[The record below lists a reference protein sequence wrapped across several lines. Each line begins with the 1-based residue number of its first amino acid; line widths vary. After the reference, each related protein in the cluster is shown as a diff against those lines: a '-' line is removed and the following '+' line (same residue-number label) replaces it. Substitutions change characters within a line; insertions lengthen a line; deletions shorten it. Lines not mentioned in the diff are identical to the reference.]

1 MDAGARD
8 RQGIEP
14 WMRCAVSA
22 FEAGVRGMK
31 GTGVRSLHHT
41 FDVSR
46 RISLG
51 VLLALDFKE
60 DDLLCAFF
68 WV

>member
-1 MDAGARD
+1 MDAGGAG
-8 RQGIEP
+8 QGIEP
-14 WMRCAVSA
+14 WMCCAVSA
-22 FEAGVRGMK
+22 FEAVRGMK

-60 DDLLCAFF
+60 DELLCAFF